1 MAVPVEPYLFT
12 LLIDYSTHEFHY
24 LARAI
29 GSGVADRITD
39 ADRAGATAN
48 RRGVERA
55 NRFGI
60 GARSVFG
67 DEHHRQAFVHREG
80 YGFLRH
86 LQEFVERPAFSI
98 EADRRRTD
106 K

>member
-1 MAVPVEPYLFT
+1 MTVPVEPHLFT
-12 LLIDYSTHEFHY
+12 LLMDYSPHEFHY

-29 GSGVADRITD
+29 RSSVADRITN
-39 ADRAGATAN
+39 ACGAGPTAN

-67 DEHHRQAFVHREG
+67 DEHHRQAFFHRER

-86 LQEFVERPAFSI
+86 LQELVERPAFGI
-98 EADRRRTD
+98 E
-106 K
+106 